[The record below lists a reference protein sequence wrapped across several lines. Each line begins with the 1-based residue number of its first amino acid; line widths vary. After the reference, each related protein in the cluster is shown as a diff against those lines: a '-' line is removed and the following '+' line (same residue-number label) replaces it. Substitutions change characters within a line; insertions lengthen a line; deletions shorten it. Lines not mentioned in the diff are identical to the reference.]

1 MQPIG
6 FVGLGAMGQ
15 PMAINLQKKSGRT
28 VHGFDVMKEQCGS
41 FVSAGGILVDD
52 VTNIYKDCSIIMLCL
67 PSHDAVIS
75 AVDQAITY
83 GKAGNIIVDLSS
95 TAPNVIADLNKSA
108 GEAGM
113 SLLDAPI
120 SGGNPMAI
128 AGTLAIMAG
137 GDAEAL
143 RVVWPLLE
151 CLGTPVYTGASGTGS
166 LTKLVNNIVAGAYL
180 VAMSEAYAF
189 AAKAGLDLQTTFEA
203 TRGGFAGG
211 PMYEN
216 KIPKLIN
223 KDYTP
228 GARIAVHRK
237 DIINA
242 KQYAHQ
248 MGVDLP
254 LTDVILHVMDWMGDN
269 GHINEDQIAMI
280 KYYEEK
286 MKFSR

>member
-6 FVGLGAMGQ
+6 FIGLGAMGQ
-15 PMAINLQKKSGRT
+15 PMATNLQKKSGRD
-28 VHGFDVMKEQCGS
+28 VLGFDVMRDQCAD
-41 FVSAGGILVDD
+41 FVSAGGKLVDD
-52 VTNIYKDCSIIMLCL
+52 VAEIYKNCSIIMLCL
-67 PSHDAVIS
+67 PSHDTVIS
-75 AVDQAITY
+75 AVEQAVIH
-83 GKAGNIIVDLSS
+83 GKPGNIIVDLSS
-95 TAPNVIADLNKSA
+95 TAPSVIADLNKLA
-108 GEAGM
+108 GEAGIY
-113 SLLDAPI
+113 LLDAPI

-137 GDAEAL
+137 GDPNAL
-143 RVVWPLLE
+143 CVVWPLLN
-151 CLGTPVYTGASGTGS
+151 CLGSPVCTGGSGTGS

-189 AAKAGLDLQTTFEA
+189 ALKAGLDLQTTFEA

-216 KIPKLIN
+216 KVPKLIK
-223 KDYTP
+223 KDYSP

-286 MKFSR
+286 MKISR